1 MYIDTFKKSFLV
13 LIIVSTALVTGCA
26 TQAKVD
32 AFTAMQKKA
41 GVVYGQ
47 VNKVFDDD
55 DLQKTCRSGKGDPE
69 MLRAACSDVANSHLV
84 QVGILIDG
92 VSHMRGEVIPKTFG
106 IEPGMIVKLDML
118 KPKGLHFAEIAARQE
133 TDTCKWT
140 GHYNNMLDRGKLT
153 NSGEVVGAF
162 MLGASLPFVGGV
174 AAIVK
179 SINTTGGVECNGWSY
194 KESFKDFL
202 AAS

>member
-55 DLQKTCRSGKGDPE
+55 DLRKTCRSGKGDPD
-69 MLRAACSDVANSHLV
+69 MLRAACSDVANSYVV
-84 QVGILIDG
+84 QVGMLIDG
-92 VSHMRGEVIPKTFG
+92 ASYVHGEVIPKSFG

-133 TDTCKWT
+133 TDTCKWI
-140 GHYNNMLDRGKLT
+140 GHYNNMLDRGKLAHA
-153 NSGEVVGAF
+153 GEVIGGFSLGALVPVVGA
-162 MLGASLPFVGGV
+162 
-174 AAIVK
+174 AALVK